1 VVIAQVDLEQ
11 AVGVRRVNG
20 LVSSLHRPLTYP
32 VVASGIPRDH
42 DGDDV
47 CDGVPTGTESG
58 QQAEVTVRV
67 VVTGAT
73 GNIGTSLV
81 DVLGSDDRV
90 TEIVGVARR
99 MPDWSP
105 PKTTFLAEDIRAPN
119 VESWRGADVV
129 VHLAWAFQPT
139 HRPLETWDVNVIGG
153 IRAFE
158 AAATAGASALVYASS
173 VGAYSPA
180 DGRRVDESW
189 PTHSVPTAAYG
200 REKAYLERYLDAF
213 EQRHPHIRVV
223 RLRPAFV
230 FQRAA
235 ASEQRRIFTSPLL
248 PPWLVRRGRLPAV
261 PAPAGL
267 RFQAVHA
274 RDAAEAFRLAVVGDA
289 RGAFN
294 VAAEPVIDLDTL
306 ASLLG
311 ARPIAVP
318 AAAARAAVA
327 LAWRLHLVRSDD
339 ALLDLFLRLPLLDAG
354 RAHRELGWTP
364 AHTGLEAVSEM
375 LDGMADGAGGP
386 TAPLAPTGAG
396 DAASRAVG

>member
-1 VVIAQVDLEQ
+1 VI
-11 AVGVRRVNG
+11 
-20 LVSSLHRPLTYP
+20 
-32 VVASGIPRDH
+32 
-42 DGDDV
+42 
-47 CDGVPTGTESG
+47 
-58 QQAEVTVRV
+58 VRV

-73 GNIGTSLV
+73 GNIGTSLI
-81 DVLGSDDRV
+81 DLLSTDDRI

-99 MPDWSP
+99 IPDWSP
-105 PKTTFLAEDIRAPN
+105 PKTTFLAEDIRAPDA
-119 VESWRGADVV
+119 EGSWRGADVV

-213 EQRHPHIRVV
+213 ELRHPHVRVV

-235 ASEQRRIFTSPLL
+235 ASEQRRIFAGPLL
-248 PPWLVRRGRLPAV
+248 PPWLLRRGRIPAI
-261 PAPAGL
+261 PAPADL

-306 ASLLG
+306 GSLLG
-311 ARPIAVP
+311 ARPIPVP
-318 AAAARAAVA
+318 AAAARAAVG

-339 ALLDLFLRLPLLDAG
+339 QLLDLFLRLPLLDTG
-354 RAHRELGWTP
+354 RAHRELGWAATF
-364 AHTGLEAVSEM
+364 TGVEAIGEM
-375 LDGMADGAGGP
+375 LEGMADGAGGP
-386 TAPLAPTGAG
+386 TAPLEPTHTPGS
-396 DAASRAVG
+396 DRHVHRAIG

>member
-1 VVIAQVDLEQ
+1 VV
-11 AVGVRRVNG
+11 
-20 LVSSLHRPLTYP
+20 
-32 VVASGIPRDH
+32 
-42 DGDDV
+42 
-47 CDGVPTGTESG
+47 
-58 QQAEVTVRV
+58 VRV

-73 GNIGTSLV
+73 GNIGTSLIEA
-81 DVLGSDDRV
+81 LSTDDRIS
-90 TEIVGVARR
+90 EIVGVARR
-99 MPDWSP
+99 TPGWRP
-105 PKTTFLAEDIRAPN
+105 RKTTFLAEDIRALDGD
-119 VESWRGADVV
+119 SWRGADVV

-158 AAATAGASALVYASS
+158 AAARAGAGALVYASS

-200 REKAYLERYLDAF
+200 REKAYVERYLDAF

-274 RDAAEAFRLAVVGDA
+274 RDVAEAFRLAVVGDA

-318 AAAARAAVA
+318 PAAARAAVG

-354 RAHRELGWTP
+354 RAQRELGWTP
-364 AHTGLEAVSEM
+364 TYTGVEAVGEM
-375 LDGMADGAGGP
+375 LEGMADGAGGP
-386 TAPLAPTGAG
+386 TAPLEPAGSRPRDTGSPDLG
-396 DAASRAVG
+396 

>member
-1 VVIAQVDLEQ
+1 LPPGAAIA
-11 AVGVRRVNG
+11 
-20 LVSSLHRPLTYP
+20 HR
-32 VVASGIPRDH
+32 H
-42 DGDDV
+42 DGDVCADV
-47 CDGVPTGTESG
+47 TRGTQSG
-58 QQAEVTVRV
+58 QQAEVIVRV

-73 GNIGTSLV
+73 GNIGTSLI
-81 DVLGSDDRV
+81 DALSTDDRV

-99 MPDWSP
+99 VPDWNP
-105 PKTTFLAEDIRAPN
+105 PKTTFVAEDIRAPN
-119 VESWRGADVV
+119 VDESWRGADVV

-158 AAATAGASALVYASS
+158 AAATAGVGALVYASS

-248 PPWLVRRGRLPAV
+248 PHWLVRRGRLPAV

-267 RFQAVHA
+267 RFQAIHA

-306 ASLLG
+306 GSLLG

-318 AAAARAAVA
+318 AAAARAAVG
-327 LAWRLHLVRSDD
+327 LAWRLRLVRSDD
-339 ALLDLFLRLPLLDAG
+339 DLLDLFLRLPLLDAG
-354 RAHRELGWTP
+354 RAHRELGWIP
-364 AHTGLEAVSEM
+364 AYTGVEAVGEM

-386 TAPLAPTGAG
+386 TAPLEPAVSPDEGRRV
-396 DAASRAVG
+396 DRAIG